1 MLVIIVIEE
10 LVTEGCFINAVLNL
24 PWDRMEVQ
32 KGNQLLKLHRKLNVH
47 TCCCHLIA
55 QTALQ

>member
-10 LVTEGCFINAVLNL
+10 LVTAGCFINGVLNL

-32 KGNQLLKLHRKLNVH
+32 KGNQLLKLYRKLDMH

-55 QTALQ
+55 